1 MKKEEVDFTE
11 VDEFD
16 DKTCRGAKGFGSTG
30 LKFFFSRK
38 KMSGVIVNDLNE
50 TVVFFSVNGEE
61 KKTFIL
67 NLIEKQFQIA
77 AFLANKHREI
87 LLLSDLEI
95 LMKHIKNSE
104 AVQILSDRLV
114 GVITLNEFIKIM
126 IEVLDRVLQ

>member
-1 MKKEEVDFTE
+1 
-11 VDEFD
+11 
-16 DKTCRGAKGFGSTG
+16 
-30 LKFFFSRK
+30 
-38 KMSGVIVNDLNE
+38 MSGVIVNDLNE

-61 KKTFIL
+61 KKKFIL

-77 AFLANKHREI
+77 AFLANKHGEI

-126 IEVLDRVLQ
+126 IKMLDRVLQ

>member
-1 MKKEEVDFTE
+1 M
-11 VDEFD
+11 
-16 DKTCRGAKGFGSTG
+16 
-30 LKFFFSRK
+30 
-38 KMSGVIVNDLNE
+38 NDLNE

-61 KKTFIL
+61 KKKFIL

-77 AFLANKHREI
+77 AFLTNKHGEI

-126 IEVLDRVLQ
+126 IKMLDRVLQ

>member
-1 MKKEEVDFTE
+1 M
-11 VDEFD
+11 
-16 DKTCRGAKGFGSTG
+16 
-30 LKFFFSRK
+30 
-38 KMSGVIVNDLNE
+38 NDLNE

-61 KKTFIL
+61 KKKFIL

-77 AFLANKHREI
+77 AFLTNKHGEI

-126 IEVLDRVLQ
+126 IKVLDRVLQ

>member
-1 MKKEEVDFTE
+1 
-11 VDEFD
+11 
-16 DKTCRGAKGFGSTG
+16 
-30 LKFFFSRK
+30 
-38 KMSGVIVNDLNE
+38 MSGVIVNDLNE

>member
-1 MKKEEVDFTE
+1 
-11 VDEFD
+11 
-16 DKTCRGAKGFGSTG
+16 
-30 LKFFFSRK
+30 
-38 KMSGVIVNDLNE
+38 MSGVIVNDLNE

-61 KKTFIL
+61 KKKFIL

-77 AFLANKHREI
+77 AFLTNKHGEI

>member
-1 MKKEEVDFTE
+1 M
-11 VDEFD
+11 
-16 DKTCRGAKGFGSTG
+16 
-30 LKFFFSRK
+30 
-38 KMSGVIVNDLNE
+38 NDLNE
-50 TVVFFSVNGEE
+50 TVFFFSVNGEE
-61 KKTFIL
+61 KKKFIL

-77 AFLANKHREI
+77 AFLANKHGEI

-126 IEVLDRVLQ
+126 IKVLDRVLQ

>member
-1 MKKEEVDFTE
+1 
-11 VDEFD
+11 
-16 DKTCRGAKGFGSTG
+16 
-30 LKFFFSRK
+30 
-38 KMSGVIVNDLNE
+38 MSGVIVNDLNE

-61 KKTFIL
+61 KKKFIL

-77 AFLANKHREI
+77 AFLTNKHGEI

-126 IEVLDRVLQ
+126 IKVLDRVLQ

>member
-1 MKKEEVDFTE
+1 
-11 VDEFD
+11 
-16 DKTCRGAKGFGSTG
+16 
-30 LKFFFSRK
+30 
-38 KMSGVIVNDLNE
+38 MSGVIVNDLNE

-61 KKTFIL
+61 KKKFIL

-77 AFLANKHREI
+77 AFLANKHGEI

-126 IEVLDRVLQ
+126 IKVLDRVLQ